1 MNFLKAKDYEKHAK
15 VQDFMGLKLCEIL
28 KDLKISH
35 FEKVF
40 EFGCGRGELSK
51 KLQNFITFNK
61 YLKNMFGLALFIFLK
76 NSWNVIG
83 SC

>member
-28 KDLKISH
+28 KNLRISH

-51 KLQNFITFNK
+51 KL
-61 YLKNMFGLALFIFLK
+61 
-76 NSWNVIG
+76 
-83 SC
+83 